1 MSSTEVD
8 IVYKASLEAIIF
20 GTIWTVLGWLGSEKA
35 RKACMRSKMIFM
47 TLYVIVRV
55 SLTNFERSMGN
66 AFMSSIFYA
75 LPFTELL
82 MF

>member
-8 IVYKASLEAIIF
+8 VVYKASMEAIIF
-20 GTIWTVLGWLGSEKA
+20 GTVWTVLGWLGSEKA
-35 RKACMRSKMIFM
+35 KKACSQSKMIFM
-47 TLYVIVRV
+47 ALYVVVRV
-55 SLTNFERSMGN
+55 ILTNFDRPMGN

-82 MF
+82 VS